1 MIRYLLPWLSL
12 WLLGCATLEHAPLYH
27 QMDKADVALANQA
40 LADTLQTRPKGQ
52 SLTWFN
58 AANRHS
64 GSVTPLRTFRHA
76 NGHWCRDYREQLYI
90 GQASQQWQDTAC
102 RSKEGHWLPLRS

>member
-1 MIRYLLPWLSL
+1 MRYLLP
-12 WLLGCATLEHAPLYH
+12 LLLLGLTGCATVDSPPLYH

-40 LADTLQTRPKGQ
+40 LAEALQTRPKGQ

-64 GSVTPLRTFRHA
+64 GSVTPLRTFRHP
-76 NGHWCRDYREQLYI
+76 NGLWCRDYREQLYI
-90 GQASQQWQDTAC
+90 GQESQQWEDTAC
-102 RSKEGHWLPLRS
+102 RSKDGHWLPLRS